1 VGVPI
6 RTDVRM
12 GREEVGRGMVERF
25 YVVARQYGIK
35 TEGERRRVLK
45 FYVDV
50 HRGMRSV
57 EGFRITY
64 STDGKAFR
72 HVDSFSGFR
81 LGPETN
87 YSWIRCLSSTRTA

>member
-1 VGVPI
+1 
-6 RTDVRM
+6 M
-12 GREEVGRGMVERF
+12 
-25 YVVARQYGIK
+25 
-35 TEGERRRVLK
+35 K

-50 HRGMRSV
+50 HRSKRSG

-64 STDGKAFR
+64 TVDGKAFK

-87 YSWIRCLSSTRTA
+87 YSWIRYRQATLMVR